1 MDYLNPRRC
10 EKDYFYEERFLVSY
24 RALYEIAINKYIPE
38 TVLEYI
44 NDCDRVINFSD
55 FNYRFSEKGYRIIP
69 FSLSCK
75 DDLVEFKSDV
85 VETLDVVTAVGEKKV
100 SEYTRVKETT
110 TYDKLNAISIGK
122 TSNGVEYI
130 LQYSSDNTYK
140 TTTYL
145 HKIENVNKG
154 KPTTDFQDIAEY
166 LSNNGLKL
174 AKQK

>member
-1 MDYLNPRRC
+1 M
-10 EKDYFYEERFLVSY
+10 K
-24 RALYEIAINKYIPE
+24 INKYIPE

-44 NDCDRVINFSD
+44 NNCDRVINFSD

-154 KPTTDFQDIAEY
+154 KPTTDFQDIARY
-166 LSNNGLKL
+166 LSDNGLKL